1 MFSLLDQLT
10 GSIPL
15 SKTIKIFLSNKRLQ
29 KYFSPRMYTRSCVKN
44 SSDLPRGWK
53 KITVN
58 LLNSED
64 TAFLYI
70 SPEGKRFGDVQS
82 ARAWIARSIEESCNS
97 DIIEAPRRFTWRARE
112 EKVVNVTRNRTGRR
126 GARHSKSLLQTAL
139 KRKLKTRIVKRND
152 RQSSKLSANISNT
165 GKRIQKA
172 VVNRIKK
179 TIGVRG
185 KT

>member
-1 MFSLLDQLT
+1 
-10 GSIPL
+10 
-15 SKTIKIFLSNKRLQ
+15 
-29 KYFSPRMYTRSCVKN
+29 MYTRSCVKN

-97 DIIEAPRRFTWRARE
+97 DIIEAPRRFRWRARE

-126 GARHSKSLLQTAL
+126 GGRTLSVQSASDKDRLARRGNKERQNFYFYT
-139 KRKLKTRIVKRND
+139 KTF
-152 RQSSKLSANISNT
+152 
-165 GKRIQKA
+165 
-172 VVNRIKK
+172 
-179 TIGVRG
+179 
-185 KT
+185 